1 MVKFYAAANLQEAQ
15 ILSGMLAHAG
25 IESQIFNQHS
35 QGALGE
41 IPFGETYPE
50 IWLADECDLGLAQK
64 LLNVYEQPVDAT
76 QERTC
81 GHCGESNPANFSLC
95 WHCGTSLPVR

>member
-1 MVKFYAAANLQEAQ
+1 MLRLYAAANLQEAQ
-15 ILSGMLAHAG
+15 ILAGMLAHAG

-50 IWLADECDLGLAQK
+50 IWLSDERDLALAQK
-64 LLNVYEQPVDAT
+64 LLSAYERPVDSAG
-76 QERTC
+76 ESPC
-81 GHCGESNPANFSLC
+81 GRCGESNPVNFSLC
-95 WHCGTSLPVR
+95 WHCGQPL

>member
-1 MVKFYAAANLQEAQ
+1 MFRLYAAANLQEAQ
-15 ILSGMLAHAG
+15 IVAGMLAHAG

-50 IWLADECDLGLAQK
+50 IWLEDERDIDLARK
-64 LLNVYEQPVDAT
+64 LLSAYERPAGAT
-76 QERTC
+76 EEAACR
-81 GHCGESNPANFSLC
+81 HCGEPNPVNFSLC
-95 WHCGTSLPVR
+95 WHCGQPL

>member
-1 MVKFYAAANLQEAQ
+1 MVKLYAAANLQEAQ
-15 ILSGMLAHAG
+15 IIAGMLAHAG

-50 IWLADECDLGLAQK
+50 IWLADERDLGLAQK
-64 LLNVYEQPVDAT
+64 LLSAYECPVDTAEEAACS
-76 QERTC
+76 Q
-81 GHCGESNPANFSLC
+81 CGESNPANFSLC
-95 WHCGTSLPVR
+95 WRCGEPL